1 MNKPSKSRK
10 SKSSIKRPTS
20 GKIPLIE
27 NQSMPNV
34 FSKEDFI
41 SSSILNDESLSLMRT
56 SPLDLGRQSN
66 SFDSGYYDHS
76 SSGGDIQSL
85 ASSSIMQ
92 IPSSLPSVRLINSAA
107 RRSTSNKRVSF
118 YDEPKAIVVTTATY
132 V

>member
-1 MNKPSKSRK
+1 
-10 SKSSIKRPTS
+10 
-20 GKIPLIE
+20 
-27 NQSMPNV
+27 MPNV

-41 SSSILNDESLSLMRT
+41 SSTILNDESLSLMRT

-66 SFDSGYYDHS
+66 SFDSGYYDRS

-107 RRSTSNKRVSF
+107 RRPTSNKRVSF

-132 V
+132 L